1 MIQLREPWLV
11 AAWPGMGAVAL
22 LAADY
27 LRLRLGAEQLVE
39 VPAGEHFQPGGVEV
53 KEGILLPPRAPR
65 TLLSAWR
72 NPGSGR
78 DLVILLGEQQPTSA
92 SWRYCQAVLDSAREL
107 GAVRAYTFAAMAMP
121 SSPKAP
127 ARVFAAATEAAT
139 LGEVRRLGAE
149 PIRAGEIGGLNG
161 VFLAAASERR
171 LPGACL
177 LGEIPFYASTVSNP
191 KAAAA
196 VLRVFARLAG
206 VDLDLGEL
214 ERAGA
219 EVERQ
224 LAALHEKLEEAARK
238 IQEAAAQKASE
249 AGPEPPG
256 EWTPPPGAEAL
267 SPRDA
272 ARIEALFAEAQR
284 DRAKALQL
292 KAELDRLRV
301 FERYEDRFLDLF
313 KRAELV

>member
-27 LRLRLGAEQLVE
+27 LRLKLGAEQQIE
-39 VPAGEHFQPGGVEV
+39 VPAGEHFQPAGVEV

-65 TLLSAWR
+65 TVLSAWR

-78 DLVILLGEQQPTSA
+78 DLVILLGEQQPTTA
-92 SWRYCQAVLDSAREL
+92 SWRYCQAVLDAAREL
-107 GAVRAYTFAAMAMP
+107 GVVRAYTFAAMAMP

-127 ARVFAAATEAAT
+127 ARVFAAATEAAA
-139 LGEVRRLGAE
+139 LNDVRRLGTE

-161 VFLAAASERR
+161 VFLAAAAERR

-177 LGEIPFYASTVSNP
+177 LGEIPFYASAVSNP

-206 VDLDLGEL
+206 LELDLGEL

-238 IQEAAAQKASE
+238 IQQAAADKAGAEE
-249 AGPEPPG
+249 AGAEPPE
-256 EWTPPPGAEAL
+256 EWTPPPGEETL
-267 SPRDA
+267 SPRDS
-272 ARIEALFAEAQR
+272 ARVEALFAEAQR
-284 DRAKALQL
+284 DRSKALQL
-292 KAELDRLRV
+292 KAELDRLGV

-313 KRAELV
+313 KRAE